1 MGFYIR
7 KSVKAGPFRFNL
19 SKSGIGV
26 SSGVPGFRLGR
37 GPRGNYVHA
46 GRHGAYYRKSLG
58 GSGTR
63 SGSGSGTRS
72 GRRGTGRARAR
83 QGTPTTGG
91 VPGPS
96 LRDATGVEPLHLEP
110 TGGGD
115 LVDQMNEAAG
125 RRAWFWPSVALFA
138 LVGLVTMPLG
148 LLAWLVAI
156 PACWWLWQR
165 DRARRTAVVMYDV
178 EDELDEWFDALVG
191 NWAWLTGSERIWRVV
206 AEGAVAS
213 PGQRKS
219 RAGATD
225 LVRREVARASLEGP
239 RHLTSNVVVPTLAA
253 GSSALYFLPD
263 RVLVRDGKHYT
274 DVAYE
279 HLTSTAGTTTF
290 IEQPGTV
297 PSDARQTGSTWQH
310 VNKDGSP
317 DRRFSHNTRLAVV
330 QYDQWRARSTHGLDW
345 RVQVSRENAARAI
358 SQTLAQR
365 PGPA

>member
-26 SSGVPGFRLGR
+26 STGVPGFRVGK

-46 GRHGAYYRKSLG
+46 GRHGVYYRKSLG
-58 GSGTR
+58 GGGSR
-63 SGSGSGTRS
+63 SGQ
-72 GRRGTGRARAR
+72 RRAGRARAK
-83 QGTPTTGG
+83 QGGPLARSA
-91 VPGPS
+91 PGPS
-96 LRDATGVEPLHLEP
+96 FRDATGVEPLHLEP

-115 LVDQMNEAAG
+115 LVDQLNEAAG
-125 RRAWFWPSVALFA
+125 RRGWFWPSVALFA
-138 LVGLVTMPLG
+138 IVGLVTMPFG

-156 PACWWLWQR
+156 PVCWWLWLR
-165 DRARRTAVVMYDV
+165 DRAREAAVVMYDV

-191 NWAWLTGSERIWRVV
+191 NWAWLTGSEKIWRVV
-206 AEGAVAS
+206 AEGAVSS

-225 LVRREVARASLEGP
+225 LIHREVARAGLAGP
-239 RHLTSNVVVPTLAA
+239 RHLTSNVVVPTLSS

-279 HLTSTAGTTTF
+279 HLVSTATTTSF
-290 IEQPGTV
+290 IEQPGAV
-297 PSDARQTGSTWQH
+297 PGDARETGVTWQH

-317 DRRFSHNTRLAVV
+317 DRRFSNNARLAVV
-330 QYDQWRARSTHGLDW
+330 QYDQWRVRSTHGLDW
-345 RVQVSRENAARAI
+345 RVQVSRDGAARAI
-358 SQTLAQR
+358 SATLSQR
-365 PGPA
+365 PGSAPRRSS

>member
-26 SSGVPGFRLGR
+26 STGVPGFRVGS

-46 GRHGAYYRKSLG
+46 GRHGVYYRKSLG
-58 GSGTR
+58 GGGTR
-63 SGSGSGTRS
+63 SK
-72 GRRGTGRARAR
+72 RRGTGRADSQQGSPRAA
-83 QGTPTTGG
+83 GA
-91 VPGPS
+91 PGPS
-96 LRDATGVEPLHLEP
+96 LRDATGVEALRLEP

-115 LVDQMNEAAG
+115 VVDQLNEAAA
-125 RRAWFWPSVALFA
+125 RRGWFWPAVALFA
-138 LVGLVTMPLG
+138 IVGLVTVPLG

-156 PACWWLWQR
+156 PVCWWLWQR
-165 DRARRTAVVMYDV
+165 DRARGTAVVMYDV

-213 PGQRKS
+213 AGQWKS
-219 RAGATD
+219 RAGATSLID
-225 LVRREVARASLEGP
+225 REPARASLAGP

-279 HLTSTAGTTTF
+279 HLASMAGTTTF
-290 IEQPGTV
+290 IEQPSAV
-297 PSDARQTGSTWQH
+297 PGDARETGSTWQH

-317 DRRFSHNTRLAVV
+317 DRRFRHNARLAVV
-330 QYDQWRARSTHGLDW
+330 QYDQWRVRSTHGLDW
-345 RVQVSRENAARAI
+345 RIQVSRDGAARAI
-358 SQTLAQR
+358 STTLAQR
-365 PGPA
+365 PAPS